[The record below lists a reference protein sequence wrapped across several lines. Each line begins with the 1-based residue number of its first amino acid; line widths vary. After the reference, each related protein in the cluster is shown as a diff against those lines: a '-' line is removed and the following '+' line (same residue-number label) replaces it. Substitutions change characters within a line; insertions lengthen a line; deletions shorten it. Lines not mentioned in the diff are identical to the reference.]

1 MTLNDVIRKIRK
13 ESFASSL
20 YATDG
25 CNTVKFVTDNQNEY
39 FAVEQYFNTIWDIWE
54 SKDFLG
60 SELLLTR
67 IISLKLEHY
76 DETVS
81 MFHFRPQN
89 DLFYDRTS
97 GFLYNDDLFYVVA
110 KNPSD
115 SITIFDKRRREVY
128 FLRSSDKVDTIH
140 LSQLIKDP
148 INSQRLMQNTIL
160 LHSSSC
166 VFEGKS
172 FLFPAQKGAGKST
185 IVTSLLSYGGK
196 YIGNDSSFVFVKGKR
211 LFLSKNPHCLR
222 LGLETVEHNDNLKEY
237 LANTA
242 NISQSKML
250 YAELVING
258 KVQIVPSALKH
269 IFGESSIAKD
279 MCPLDYIVFPKLSV
293 DKQYNT
299 IRPLSR
305 EEGIEK
311 LAGCIKDSDHKVNWL
326 PFNEIGDLEQATNQA
341 FHEIC
346 ENLPSC
352 YAIEYNGNPLEV
364 YHSMENF
371 INNERN

>member
-115 SITIFDKRRREVY
+115 SITIFR
-128 FLRSSDKVDTIH
+128 
-140 LSQLIKDP
+140 
-148 INSQRLMQNTIL
+148 
-160 LHSSSC
+160 
-166 VFEGKS
+166 
-172 FLFPAQKGAGKST
+172 
-185 IVTSLLSYGGK
+185 
-196 YIGNDSSFVFVKGKR
+196 
-211 LFLSKNPHCLR
+211 
-222 LGLETVEHNDNLKEY
+222 
-237 LANTA
+237 
-242 NISQSKML
+242 
-250 YAELVING
+250 
-258 KVQIVPSALKH
+258 
-269 IFGESSIAKD
+269 
-279 MCPLDYIVFPKLSV
+279 KL
-293 DKQYNT
+293 Q
-299 IRPLSR
+299 
-305 EEGIEK
+305 
-311 LAGCIKDSDHKVNWL
+311 
-326 PFNEIGDLEQATNQA
+326 
-341 FHEIC
+341 
-346 ENLPSC
+346 
-352 YAIEYNGNPLEV
+352 
-364 YHSMENF
+364 
-371 INNERN
+371 